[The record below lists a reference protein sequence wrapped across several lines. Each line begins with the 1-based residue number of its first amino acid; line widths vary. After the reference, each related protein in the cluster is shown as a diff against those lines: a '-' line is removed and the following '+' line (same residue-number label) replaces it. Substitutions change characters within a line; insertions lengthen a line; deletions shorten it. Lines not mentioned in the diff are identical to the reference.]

1 MLIYDKGYDLLN
13 PLDAIE
19 RNKQDI
25 QDFKDANQTIAEFG
39 ITVVGILSSAD
50 QLPASGDNF
59 GDAYLIGTE
68 TPYDMRVWTRNIPEQ
83 RAMWVDLGAFPLQGP
98 QGPKGDKGSQIY
110 SGNGLPTIT
119 GQEGDIYINTAT
131 GILYQYEG
139 TEWKEKF
146 SIKGPMGPR
155 GLQGLQGIQGPKG
168 ETGSMGPIG
177 PRGIQ
182 GPKGDYGPSFNIQ
195 GTLASTANLPTPTED
210 MKSKGYCYIIPDAE
224 GVKHVWVIQGTD
236 TLQWTDLGTAGV
248 QGPKGNPGVGIDT
261 LKYLHLT
268 KGNIKLTY
276 NPTDGIFLTSTGRA
290 TYKGENYHDEDRDFD
305 ATLKLP
311 IVGKDGITIDKAA
324 DSEKIEISG
333 SGCVQKDTS
342 VAAQQVYGHASN
354 GYPQMFYV
362 TTGNSNP
369 NWLCMYQ
376 AATSG
381 ATEPTGTGRLI
392 TQDPTQPY
400 QAANKHYVDDNYY
413 KKSRVVD
420 VSVCCLIPSTTTSN
434 GVAELVKGV
443 EWYGNNAPENIVML
457 SALDQKVPGD
467 NTKYTGDK
475 EPTGNGTVIVPEPTR
490 PYHAANKKYVDNAVT
505 NAVIGDLVF
514 KTLFS
519 NHQSIVGQGN
529 IDLYKHHVAITLNYL
544 GADYVFYTDIYSSM
558 NFAIDSL
565 TNLKTYLG
573 DNFVQGFYGAN
584 KVVVTP
590 DLIRYSMQGTLT
602 PTTFY
607 CSIDTKNSYSLQ
619 ETPISG
625 ITFTDTVTTI

>member
-25 QDFKDANQTIAEFG
+25 QAFKDANQTIAEFG

-168 ETGSMGPIG
+168 ETGAMGPMG

-210 MKSKGYCYIIPDAE
+210 MKSKGYAYIIPDAE
-224 GVKHVWVIQGTD
+224 GVKQVWVIQGTD
-236 TLQWTDLGTAGV
+236 TLQWTNLGTAGV
-248 QGPKGNPGVGIDT
+248 QGPKGDPGVGIDT

-268 KGNIKLTY
+268 NRELRAKY
-276 NPTDGIFLTSTGRA
+276 YPQDGIELTSTSRA
-290 TYKGENYHDEDRDFD
+290 IYKGENYHDENRDFET
-305 ATLKLP
+305 TLKLP
-311 IVGKDGITIDKAA
+311 IIGKDGITINKAA
-324 DSEKIEISG
+324 DSNKIEISG
-333 SGCVQKDTS
+333 SGCVQK
-342 VAAQQVYGHASN
+342 VAETEGVNFYTTVRGESIWRASSSPAL
-354 GYPQMFYV
+354 Y
-362 TTGNSNP
+362 
-369 NWLCMYQ
+369 
-376 AATSG
+376 AAALFDG
-381 ATEPTGTGRLI
+381 EGRLKGNMG
-392 TQDPTQPY
+392 TNPTDNTLT
-400 QAANKHYVDDNYY
+400 NKKYVDDNYV
-413 KKSRVVD
+413 KKATTFDISVYALDTVKD
-420 VSVCCLIPSTTTSN
+420 TTIAVS
-434 GVAELVKGV
+434 
-443 EWYGNNAPENIVML
+443 WYGNNTPGNIVSL
-457 SALDQKVPGD
+457 SHIDQKVPND
-467 NTKYTGDK
+467 NTKYTGDIK
-475 EPTGNGTVIVPEPTR
+475 PRYNGTVIVPEPTR
-490 PYHAANKKYVDNAVT
+490 PYHAANKKYVDEAVAGA
-505 NAVIGDLVF
+505 NPQNF
-514 KTLFS
+514 KTLFGS
-519 NHQSIVGQGN
+519 QSIVGTGN
-529 IDLYKHHVAITLNYL
+529 IDLYKHHVKLSTNSGTYS
-544 GADYVFYTDIYSSM
+544 YEYYTDIISSQ
-558 NFAIDSL
+558 NFPIESL
-565 TNLKTYLG
+565 TDLKTYLG
-573 DNFVQGFYGAN
+573 DKFTKDIYGE
-584 KVVVTP
+584 
-590 DLIRYSMQGTLT
+590 GTEDT
-602 PTTFY
+602 DTTIGIY
-607 CSIDTKNSYSLQ
+607 ITQAAIKYLQAGSLHAHSISTA
-619 ETPISG
+619 TI
-625 ITFTDTVTTI
+625 TDTVTTI

>member
-25 QDFKDANQTIAEFG
+25 QAFKDANQTIAEFG
-39 ITVVGILSSAD
+39 ITVVGILSSAN

-98 QGPKGDKGSQIY
+98 KGPKGDKGSQIY
-110 SGNGLPTIT
+110 SGNGLPTRV

-155 GLQGLQGIQGPKG
+155 GIQGLQGIQGPKG
-168 ETGSMGPIG
+168 ETGNMGPMG

-210 MKSKGYCYIIPDAE
+210 MKNKGYCYIIPDAQ
-224 GVKHVWVIQGTD
+224 GIKHVWIIQGTD

-248 QGPKGNPGVGIDT
+248 QGPKGDTGTGIDT

-268 KGNIKLTY
+268 KGNIKAKY
-276 NPTDGIFLTSTGRA
+276 YPQDGIFLTSTGRA
-290 TYKGENYHDEDRDFD
+290 TYKGENYHDEDHDFD

-311 IVGKDGITIDKAA
+311 IFGKDGITIDKAA

-333 SGCVQKDTS
+333 SGLLLKPANPRSENSYNLKGVDSSGNQQDILLSNSMDITGAVLRTPGGRIFGYCEDNEVYDTPYTLTNKKY
-342 VAAQQVYGHASN
+342 VDDNYVKRDTTHARVVYGHNSDLST
-354 GYPQMFYV
+354 QMFYV
-362 TTGNSNP
+362 SENNGNP
-369 NWLCMYQ
+369 NWLVKYSGDET
-376 AATSG
+376 AG
-381 ATEPTGTGRLI
+381 ATEPTGVGRI
-392 TQDPTQPY
+392 C
-400 QAANKHYVDDNYY
+400 
-413 KKSRVVD
+413 S
-420 VSVCCLIPSTTTSN
+420 
-434 GVAELVKGV
+434 
-443 EWYGNNAPENIVML
+443 
-457 SALDQKVPGD
+457 
-467 NTKYTGDK
+467 K
-475 EPTGNGTVIVPEPTR
+475 EPTK
-490 PYHAANKKYVDNAVT
+490 PYQLANKKYVDDAVT
-505 NAVIGDLVF
+505 NAAIGDVVF

-529 IDLYKHHVAITLNYL
+529 IDLYKHHVKISINS
-544 GADYVFYTDIYSSM
+544 GDYSYEYYTDIISSQ
-558 NFAIDSL
+558 NFPIESL
-565 TNLKTYLG
+565 TDLKTYLG
-573 DNFVQGFYGAN
+573 NEFTKDIYGE
-584 KVVVTP
+584 
-590 DLIRYSMQGTLT
+590 GTEDTDKTIGLYMT
-602 PTTFY
+602 QAAIKYLQAGSLHAHSISTATF
-607 CSIDTKNSYSLQ
+607 S
-619 ETPISG
+619 
-625 ITFTDTVTTI
+625 DTVTTI

>member
-25 QDFKDANQTIAEFG
+25 QAFKDANQTIAEFG
-39 ITVVGILSSAD
+39 ITVVGILSSAN

-59 GDAYLIGTE
+59 GDAYLIGTK

-155 GLQGLQGIQGPKG
+155 GLQGLQGIQGLKG
-168 ETGSMGPIG
+168 ETGSMGPMG

-210 MKSKGYCYIIPDAE
+210 MKNKGYAYIIPDAQ

-236 TLQWTDLGTAGV
+236 TLQWTDLGPSGI
-248 QGPKGNPGVGIDT
+248 KGEKGEPGVGINT

-268 KGNIKLTY
+268 KGNIKLNY
-276 NPTDGIFLTSTGRA
+276 YPQDGIFLTSTGRA
-290 TYKGENYHDEDRDFD
+290 TYKGENYHDEDHDFD
-305 ATLKLP
+305 TTLKLP
-311 IVGKDGITIDKAA
+311 IFGKDGITINKVA

-333 SGCVQKDTS
+333 SGCVQKTNAPF
-342 VAAQQVYGHASN
+342 VLYGTTTEGAQLNRSFTNNPSPNAIAQYGN
-354 GYPQMFYV
+354 
-362 TTGNSNP
+362 TGLLKTNAP
-369 NWLCMYQ
+369 VEDLDC
-376 AATSG
+376 T
-381 ATEPTGTGRLI
+381 
-392 TQDPTQPY
+392 
-400 QAANKHYVDDNYY
+400 NKKYVDDNYV
-413 KKSRVVD
+413 KKDKNATGYQRVYAVNAAGNEDILLRVD
-420 VSVCCLIPSTTTSN
+420 YSN
-434 GVAELVKGV
+434 GANRQSLARRDVGGSL
-443 EWYGNNAPENIVML
+443 Y
-457 SALDQKVPGD
+457 VPDSSIGRSD
-467 NTKYTGDK
+467 YNFASGQ
-475 EPTGNGTVIVPEPTR
+475 EAV
-490 PYHAANKKYVDNAVT
+490 NKKYVDEAVT

-573 DNFVQGFYGAN
+573 DNFVQGFYGAT
-584 KVVVTP
+584 KITISEA
-590 DLIRYSMQGTLT
+590 LIRYGLQGTLT
-602 PTTFY
+602 STTFY
-607 CSIDTKNSYSLQ
+607 WPVYTKDSYRI
-619 ETPISG
+619 EEIPISD
-625 ITFTDTVTTI
+625 ITITDTVTAI

>member
-155 GLQGLQGIQGPKG
+155 GLQGLQGIQGIKG
-168 ETGSMGPIG
+168 DAGPMGPIG

-210 MKSKGYCYIIPDAE
+210 MKSKGYSYIIPDAQ
-224 GVKHVWVIQGTD
+224 GVKHIWVIQGTD
-236 TLQWTDLGTAGV
+236 TLQWTDLGTSGL
-248 QGPKGNPGVGIDT
+248 QGPKGNPGIGIDT

-268 KGNIKLTY
+268 KGNIKANY
-276 NPTDGIFLTSTGRA
+276 YPTDGIFLTSTGRA
-290 TYKGENYHDEDRDFD
+290 TYKGENYHDEDHDFD

-311 IVGKDGITIDKAA
+311 IFGKDGITINKAA

-333 SGCVQKDTS
+333 KGCVQHSNAKGYYRAYVVDDTS
-342 VAAQQVYGHASN
+342 WD
-354 GYPQMFYV
+354 
-362 TTGNSNP
+362 TTMIIRQLGDHSENT
-369 NWLCMYQ
+369 LMQ
-376 AATSG
+376 RKADGSG
-381 ATEPTGTGRLI
+381 EIVMPETPVDLSI
-392 TQDPTQPY
+392 T
-400 QAANKHYVDDNYY
+400 NKKYVDDNYV
-413 KKSRVVD
+413 KKPSPAPTNWSVLVYAPQSQSYTSYPMNID
-420 VSVCCLIPSTTTSN
+420 VSKLSFPYRDYEKSN
-434 GVAELVKGV
+434 F
-443 EWYGNNAPENIVML
+443 
-457 SALDQKVPGD
+457 KVGD
-467 NTKYTGDK
+467 LTAGDD
-475 EPTGNGTVIVPEPTR
+475 GQ
-490 PYHAANKKYVDNAVT
+490 YCANKKYVDEAVARA
-505 NAVIGDLVF
+505 NPQF
-514 KTLFS
+514 KTLFGT
-519 NHQSIVGQGN
+519 QSIVGTGN
-529 IDLYKHHVAITLNYL
+529 IDLYKHHVKFSKTL
-544 GADYVFYTDIYSSM
+544 ATSTETDDYEYYTDIISSQ
-558 NFAIDSL
+558 NFEISSL
-565 TNLKTYLG
+565 TDLKTYLG
-573 DNFVQGFYGAN
+573 NEFVKDIYGWCT
-584 KVVVTP
+584 K
-590 DLIRYSMQGTLT
+590 
-602 PTTFY
+602 TT
-607 CSIDTKNSYSLQ
+607 IDTGAVKKINYGLSITDTLVLYQAVSNKGQLSEQSIQ
-619 ETPISG
+619 EFTIS
-625 ITFTDTVTTI
+625 DTVTTI

>member
-25 QDFKDANQTIAEFG
+25 QAFKDANQTIAEFG

-83 RAMWVDLGAFPLQGP
+83 RAMWVDLGAFPLKGP

-119 GQEGDIYINTAT
+119 GKEGDIYINTAT

-168 ETGSMGPIG
+168 ETGERGPIG
-177 PRGIQ
+177 PQGI
-182 GPKGDYGPSFNIQ
+182 KGDKGEYGPSFNIQ
-195 GTLASTANLPTPTED
+195 GTLASTANLPHPTED
-210 MKSKGYCYIIPDAE
+210 MKRGGYSYIIPDTE

-248 QGPKGNPGVGIDT
+248 QGERGPQGIGIDT
-261 LKYLHLT
+261 LTDLNLT
-268 KGNIKLTY
+268 LGDTTVQY
-276 NPTDGIFLTSTGRA
+276 DTTDGIQLTSTGRA
-290 TYKGENYHDEDRDFD
+290 TYNGEQHDFTTDLD
-305 ATLKLP
+305 LP

-333 SGCVQKDTS
+333 SGLVKHYNGPKGALRAYTAGVDGKDSTVIIRSGANNAGTTLMLRAGDGSCEVAMPVNPVDLSITNKKYVDDNYVKKDTS
-342 VAAQQVYGHASN
+342 VANQQVYGHSAT
-354 GYPQMFYV
+354 GIPQMFYV
-362 TTGNSNP
+362 TTGNANP

-381 ATEPTGTGRLI
+381 DTEPTGTGRLI

-400 QAANKHYVDDNYY
+400 QAANKHYVDDA
-413 KKSRVVD
+413 
-420 VSVCCLIPSTTTSN
+420 
-434 GVAELVKGV
+434 VAG
-443 EWYGNNAPENIVML
+443 
-457 SALDQKVPGD
+457 
-467 NTKYTGDK
+467 
-475 EPTGNGTVIVPEPTR
+475 
-490 PYHAANKKYVDNAVT
+490 ANPQT
-505 NAVIGDLVF
+505 F
-514 KTLFS
+514 KTLFGS
-519 NHQSIVGQGN
+519 QSIVGQGN
-529 IDLYKHHVAITLNYL
+529 IDLYKHHVKLSKTSSTSAATNEYE
-544 GADYVFYTDIYSSM
+544 YYTDIISSQ
-558 NFAIDSL
+558 NFPINSL
-565 TNLKTYLG
+565 TDLKTYLG
-573 DNFVQGFYGAN
+573 NEFVKDIYGWCTQTL
-584 KVVVTP
+584 KDT
-590 DLIRYSMQGTLT
+590 GTVKKAYNGLSIT
-602 PTTFY
+602 EALVLYQSISTTAGGY
-607 CSIDTKNSYSLQ
+607 ISQISIADFTISDT
-619 ETPISG
+619 I
-625 ITFTDTVTTI
+625 TTI

>member
-155 GLQGLQGIQGPKG
+155 GLQGLQGIQGIKG
-168 ETGSMGPIG
+168 DAGPMGPIG

-210 MKSKGYCYIIPDAE
+210 MKSKGYSYIIPDAE
-224 GVKHVWVIQGTD
+224 GIKHMWVIQGTD
-236 TLQWTDLGTAGV
+236 TLQWTDLGPSGL
-248 QGPKGNPGVGIDT
+248 QGPKGNPGIGIDT

-268 KGNIKLTY
+268 KGNIKAEY
-276 NPTDGIFLTSTGRA
+276 YPADGIFLTSTGRA
-290 TYKGENYHDEDRDFD
+290 TYKGENYHDEDHDFD

-311 IVGKDGITIDKAA
+311 IFGKDGITINKAA

-333 SGCVQKDTS
+333 KGCVQAVTTPFILYGTTTEGAPLNRSFANNPTANAIAQYSNNGLLKTNAPVENNDCTNKKYVDDNYVKKDTS
-342 VAAQQVYGHASN
+342 VANQQVYGHDEN
-354 GYPQMFYV
+354 GNPQMFYV

-369 NWLCMYQ
+369 YWLCKYQ
-376 AATSG
+376 NSTSG
-381 ATEPTGTGRLI
+381 ATEPTGNGRLI

-400 QAANKHYVDDNYY
+400 QAANKHYVDDA
-413 KKSRVVD
+413 
-420 VSVCCLIPSTTTSN
+420 
-434 GVAELVKGV
+434 VA
-443 EWYGNNAPENIVML
+443 
-457 SALDQKVPGD
+457 
-467 NTKYTGDK
+467 
-475 EPTGNGTVIVPEPTR
+475 R
-490 PYHAANKKYVDNAVT
+490 ANPQ
-505 NAVIGDLVF
+505 F
-514 KTLFS
+514 KTLFGT
-519 NHQSIVGQGN
+519 QSIVGTGN
-529 IDLYKHHVAITLNYL
+529 IDLYKHHVKFSKTSSTSAATNEYE
-544 GADYVFYTDIYSSM
+544 YYTDIISSQ
-558 NFAIDSL
+558 NFPISSL
-565 TNLKTYLG
+565 TDLKTYLG
-573 DNFVQGFYGAN
+573 NEFVKDIYGWCTQTTIDSGLVKKVYYGLSMTETVILYQSVSNQGKLSEEN
-584 KVVVTP
+584 
-590 DLIRYSMQGTLT
+590 I
-602 PTTFY
+602 TTFT
-607 CSIDTKNSYSLQ
+607 I
-619 ETPISG
+619 
-625 ITFTDTVTTI
+625 TDTVTTI

>member
-25 QDFKDANQTIAEFG
+25 QAFKDANQTIAEFG

-168 ETGSMGPIG
+168 ETGRMGPIG
-177 PRGIQ
+177 PQGIQ

-195 GTLASTANLPTPTED
+195 GTLSSTANLPTPTAD
-210 MKSKGYCYIIPDAE
+210 MKSKGYCYIIPDAQ
-224 GVKHVWVIQGTD
+224 GIKHVWVIQGTD
-236 TLQWTDLGTAGV
+236 TLQWTDLGPSGI
-248 QGPKGNPGVGIDT
+248 QGPKGDTGTGIDT

-268 KGNIKLTY
+268 KGNIKAQY
-276 NPTDGIFLTSTGRA
+276 YPQDGIMLTSTGRA
-290 TYKGENYHDEDRDFD
+290 TYTGENYHDEDHDFD

-311 IVGKDGITIDKAA
+311 IFGKDGITIDKAA

-333 SGCVQKDTS
+333 SGCVQKTNDSYVLYGTTSGGVQLNRSFADNPKAGAIVQYSNEGSLKGNMGDNPAGNVLTNKNYVDNNFVKKDTTPGR
-342 VAAQQVYGHASN
+342 VIYAHEAN
-354 GYPQMFYV
+354 GRPIMLYPQ
-362 TTGNSNP
+362 TGNTTLNAWWIP
-369 NWLCMYQ
+369 IYVEAGN
-376 AATSG
+376 G
-381 ATEPTGTGRLI
+381 DNVVGTGVLLTNI
-392 TQDPTQPY
+392 PTKPY
-400 QAANKHYVDDNYY
+400 Q
-413 KKSRVVD
+413 
-420 VSVCCLIPSTTTSN
+420 C
-434 GVAELVKGV
+434 
-443 EWYGNNAPENIVML
+443 
-457 SALDQKVPGD
+457 
-467 NTKYTGDK
+467 
-475 EPTGNGTVIVPEPTR
+475 
-490 PYHAANKKYVDNAVT
+490 ANKKYVDDAVAGL
-505 NAVIGDLVF
+505 NPQF
-514 KTLFS
+514 KTLFGS
-519 NHQSIVGQGN
+519 QSIVGTGN
-529 IDLYKHHVAITLNYL
+529 IDLYKHHVKISTNSGTYS
-544 GADYVFYTDIYSSM
+544 YEYYTDIISSQ
-558 NFAIDSL
+558 NFPIESL
-565 TNLKTYLG
+565 TDLKTYLG
-573 DNFVQGFYGAN
+573 DKFVKDIYGE
-584 KVVVTP
+584 
-590 DLIRYSMQGTLT
+590 GTEDT
-602 PTTFY
+602 DTTIGIY
-607 CSIDTKNSYSLQ
+607 MTQAAIKYLQAGSLHAHSISTA
-619 ETPISG
+619 TI
-625 ITFTDTVTTI
+625 TDTVTTI

>member
-155 GLQGLQGIQGPKG
+155 GLQGLQGIQGVKG
-168 ETGSMGPIG
+168 ETGERGPIG
-177 PRGIQ
+177 PQGIQ

-210 MKSKGYCYIIPDAE
+210 MKNKGYSYIIPDTE
-224 GVKHVWVIQGTD
+224 GVKHLWVIQGTD
-236 TLQWTDLGTAGV
+236 TLQWTDLGPSGL
-248 QGPKGNPGVGIDT
+248 QGPKGDPGTGIDT

-268 KGNIKLTY
+268 KGNIKAEY
-276 NPTDGIFLTSTGRA
+276 YPADGIFLTSTGRA
-290 TYKGENYHDEDRDFD
+290 TYKGENYHDEDHDFD

-311 IVGKDGITIDKAA
+311 IFGKDGITINKAA

-333 SGCVQKDTS
+333 SGCVQI
-342 VAAQQVYGHASN
+342 N
-354 GYPQMFYV
+354 PI
-362 TTGNSNP
+362 TTGSFILYGQGYNETGGTSPQYVQYEVSGNVANSIAQRRDNASLEAVFPDNP
-369 NWLCMYQ
+369 ND
-376 AATSG
+376 
-381 ATEPTGTGRLI
+381 I
-392 TQDPTQPY
+392 TLT
-400 QAANKHYVDDNYY
+400 NKKYVDNNYV
-413 KKSRVVD
+413 KKSTRLGVLYGVD
-420 VSVCCLIPSTTTSN
+420 AGGNQTVFLISDSTMPAWSIVQRAEN
-434 GVAELVKGV
+434 GQVRTPMPT
-443 EWYGNNAPENIVML
+443 ND
-457 SALDQKVPGD
+457 LDC
-467 NTKYTGDK
+467 
-475 EPTGNGTVIVPEPTR
+475 
-490 PYHAANKKYVDNAVT
+490 ANKKYVDDAIAGANPQ
-505 NAVIGDLVF
+505 F
-514 KTLFS
+514 KTLFGT
-519 NHQSIVGQGN
+519 QSIVGTGN
-529 IDLYKHHVAITLNYL
+529 IDLYKHHVKFSKTSSTSAATNEYE
-544 GADYVFYTDIYSSM
+544 YYTDIISSQ
-558 NFAIDSL
+558 NFPISSL
-565 TNLKTYLG
+565 TDLKTYLG
-573 DNFVQGFYGAN
+573 NEFVKDIYGWCTQTTIDSGLVKKVYYGLSMTETVILYQSVSNQGKLSEEN
-584 KVVVTP
+584 
-590 DLIRYSMQGTLT
+590 I
-602 PTTFY
+602 TTFT
-607 CSIDTKNSYSLQ
+607 I
-619 ETPISG
+619 
-625 ITFTDTVTTI
+625 TDTVTTI

>member
-25 QDFKDANQTIAEFG
+25 QAFKDANQTIAEFG

-110 SGNGLPTIT
+110 SGNGLPAIT

-168 ETGSMGPIG
+168 ETGSMGPMG

-210 MKSKGYCYIIPDAE
+210 MKNKGYAYIIPDTE
-224 GVKHVWVIQGTD
+224 GVKRVWVIQGTD

-248 QGPKGNPGVGIDT
+248 QGPKGEPGVGINT

-268 KGNIKLTY
+268 KGNIKLNY
-276 NPTDGIFLTSTGRA
+276 YPQDGIQLTSTGRA
-290 TYKGENYHDEDRDFD
+290 TYKGENYHYEDRDFD
-305 ATLKLP
+305 TTLKLP
-311 IVGKDGITIDKAA
+311 IFGKDGITINKVA

-333 SGCVQKDTS
+333 SGLVQKITNTTTNRKVITIEPESDTYTTRPVS
-342 VAAQQVYGHASN
+342 TGALGAAVAQRNDNGELLAIVSN
-354 GYPQMFYV
+354 
-362 TTGNSNP
+362 S
-369 NWLCMYQ
+369 
-376 AATSG
+376 
-381 ATEPTGTGRLI
+381 PTDYTL
-392 TQDPTQPY
+392 T
-400 QAANKHYVDDNYY
+400 NKKYVDDNYV
-413 KKSRVVD
+413 KKDKNATGYQRVYAVNADGNEDILLRVD
-420 VSVCCLIPSTTTSN
+420 YSN
-434 GVAELVKGV
+434 DANGQSLTRRDVGGSL
-443 EWYGNNAPENIVML
+443 Y
-457 SALDQKVPGD
+457 VPDSSIGRSD
-467 NTKYTGDK
+467 YNFASGQ
-475 EPTGNGTVIVPEPTR
+475 EAV
-490 PYHAANKKYVDNAVT
+490 NKKYVDEAVAAA
-505 NAVIGDLVF
+505 NPHNF
-514 KTLFS
+514 KTLFG
-519 NHQSIVGQGN
+519 NQSIVGTGN
-529 IDLYKHHVAITLNYL
+529 IDLYKHHVKISTNSGTYS
-544 GADYVFYTDIYSSM
+544 YEYYTDIISSQ
-558 NFAIDSL
+558 NFPIESL
-565 TNLKTYLG
+565 TDLKTYLG
-573 DNFVQGFYGAN
+573 NEFTKDIYGE
-584 KVVVTP
+584 
-590 DLIRYSMQGTLT
+590 GTEDTDKTIGIYITQAAIKYLQAGSLHAH
-602 PTTFY
+602 
-607 CSIDTKNSYSLQ
+607 SISTA
-619 ETPISG
+619 TI
-625 ITFTDTVTTI
+625 TDTVTAI